1 MEPLA
6 NKQVDLAK
14 VDQPHIDGDFLAL
27 VDVSHSAP
35 SCLLLGRVSPSH
47 GMVEGVATSETGP
60 GLSVPP
66 AARKRLTTAG
76 KLAALS
82 LDCADIA
89 HLARWPCTGPV
100 LP

>member
-1 MEPLA
+1 VRAALSSTALARVSSWRRIAVRMEPLA

-60 GLSVPP
+60 
-66 AARKRLTTAG
+66 
-76 KLAALS
+76 
-82 LDCADIA
+82 D
-89 HLARWPCTGPV
+89 
-100 LP
+100 